1 MLDDWGLC
9 VARGGTAGGSR
20 RKREGPRYAGG
31 RRSGR
36 ELPAEPIP
44 CYRRQTYS
52 PSAFEGFVKKN
63 RIQRERGKRAGGKNR
78 AEVYA
83 STNNYS
89 ILQFSSS
96 SAITARVI
104 RCHKSRPR
112 NFLLRF
118 ASDIVE
124 RCKLEFKKN
133 LSICAIVR
141 RSENSAFPTLLR
153 SSFTFN
159 CTFVFLL
166 LARIAFLP
174 LFSPLPPSFSFSV
187 CYSVVYSF
195 SLRARAINV

>member
-104 RCHKSRPR
+104 RCRKSRPR
-112 NFLLRF
+112 NFLLHASPVISWNGVNWNLKKKICPSARSLDGRKTRPFQRYF
-118 ASDIVE
+118 APRSLLTALSFFSYSLVSPFSLYSPPPPLILFL
-124 RCKLEFKKN
+124 RLLEC
-133 LSICAIVR
+133 SV
-141 RSENSAFPTLLR
+141 
-153 SSFTFN
+153 
-159 CTFVFLL
+159 
-166 LARIAFLP
+166 LP
-174 LFSPLPPSFSFSV
+174 LFACT
-187 CYSVVYSF
+187 CY
-195 SLRARAINV
+195 